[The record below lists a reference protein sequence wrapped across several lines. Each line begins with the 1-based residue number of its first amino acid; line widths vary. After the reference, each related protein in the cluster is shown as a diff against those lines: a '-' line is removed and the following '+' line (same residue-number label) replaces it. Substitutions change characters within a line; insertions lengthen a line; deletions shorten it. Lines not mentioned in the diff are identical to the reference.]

1 MSNGIGAYGV
11 RLVRWIGLAMVL
23 PALIAVA
30 LLAKDASIVVQ
41 TINENALKR
50 EKQALDHGIR
60 LLGELHATELLQQ
73 TMWDAAFRN
82 VVVSQKHDWIRKT
95 FGKDAVS
102 AESLQRLYI
111 VDPAGKVIFASAYEA
126 KPPAAEAREL
136 LAVAKAPIARAR
148 DLYHHA
154 RDDGGNF
161 DERLPGAMTDGIY
174 VNDLITFAGQPAMIT
189 VSPFT
194 PDVADVT
201 APAEPTL
208 LVGVQTMTEGLLD
221 RLEQLSHIDD
231 LEHVTPRNADA
242 AAEHVH
248 AIRDSRGNVIT
259 RVTWDY
265 ASPGE
270 TILRAALPTIAVS
283 LLLIA
288 MLTALAATT
297 MRRLTRRLAESEQ
310 AALYASRHDAA
321 TGLANRGWFMRVF
334 QDLLAPAGNA
344 PSTRAVM
351 LIDCDY
357 FKSVNDTLGHAAGDA
372 VLAAIAERLRA
383 LGDRLTIA
391 ARLGGDEFALV
402 TAPLAAADDAAAAMH
417 EVETALAKPV
427 LFDVHLIA
435 VSVSIGAAT
444 VTAPSGDTIDTWLA
458 RADAAL
464 YRAKRD
470 GRGCAR
476 LYDSVID
483 TGVANDPP
491 PASGESDD
499 RPRPTPA
506 RAA

>member
-1 MSNGIGAYGV
+1 MTNSIGTHGV
-11 RLVRWIGLAMVL
+11 QLVRWIGLAMVL
-23 PALIAVA
+23 PALIAVI

-41 TINENALKR
+41 SINDNALKR
-50 EKQALDHGIR
+50 EKAALDRGIK

-73 TMWDAAFRN
+73 TMWDTAFRN
-82 VVVSQKHDWIRKT
+82 VVLSQKQDWIRKN

-111 VDPAGKVIFASAYEA
+111 VDPAGKVIFASAHEA
-126 KPPAAEAREL
+126 PPPAAEAREL
-136 LAVAKAPIARAR
+136 LDVAHAPIGRAR
-148 DLYHHA
+148 DLYHRA
-154 RDDGGNF
+154 RADGGNF
-161 DERLPGAMTDGIY
+161 DERLPGAMSDGIY
-174 VNDLITFAGQPAMIT
+174 VNDLITFAGQPAMVT

-194 PDVADVT
+194 PDVEDIA

-208 LVGVQTMTEGLLD
+208 LVGVQIMTEKLLD
-221 RLEQLSHIDD
+221 RLESLSHIDE
-231 LEHVTPRNADA
+231 LEHAPASG
-242 AAEHVH
+242 AEVPGERVH

-265 ASPGE
+265 ASPGD

-334 QDLLAPAGNA
+334 QDLLKPAASAPA
-344 PSTRAVM
+344 TRAVM

-372 VLAAIAERLRA
+372 VLAAIAQRMRA
-383 LGDRLTIA
+383 LGDRIA
-391 ARLGGDEFALV
+391 ITARLGGDEFALV
-402 TAPLAAADDAAAAMH
+402 TAPLAEAADAEKAMR

-435 VSVSIGAAT
+435 VSVSIGAAVLAT
-444 VTAPSGDTIDTWLA
+444 PSEDTIDTWLA

-476 LYDSVID
+476 LYDPILEESAGHQAASLRKPD
-483 TGVANDPP
+483 NDR
-491 PASGESDD
+491 G
-499 RPRPTPA
+499 
-506 RAA
+506 AAPDAAA